1 MIALVVVG
9 VLGGA
14 VFGARSAVSATG
26 TPAPVARALAPVGV
40 DGSLSSDP
48 APVPVG
54 VTAPVSAPL
63 PAAGR
68 GPARGATGVG
78 GTVTDGVATEWVRA
92 IAGNSFFPVCRTE

>member
-1 MIALVVVG
+1 VIALVVVG

-14 VFGARSAVSATG
+14 VLGARSAVSVTG
-26 TPAPVARALAPVGV
+26 TPAPVTRALAPVAV
-40 DGSLSSDP
+40 DGSLSADP

-78 GTVTDGVATEWVRA
+78 GDHHVATECGRA
-92 IAGNSFFPVCRTE
+92 TAGNCLFAVCRTE

>member
-1 MIALVVVG
+1 VIALVVVG

-26 TPAPVARALAPVGV
+26 TPAPAPRALAPVAV
-40 DGSLSSDP
+40 DGSLSADP

-68 GPARGATGVG
+68 DPARGATGVG
-78 GTVTDGVATEWVRA
+78 GTVTDGVATECGRA
-92 IAGNSFFPVCRTE
+92 TAGNCLFAVCRTE